1 MAHTH
6 THGSGSHQHEHQH
19 GGLAE
24 ILDLDAEV
32 LADFHQEVFA
42 MVGAAAV
49 ERPHV
54 VDLGAG
60 TGVGSIALARALP
73 GAMVTA
79 VDVDQ
84 EMLDHLG
91 HKAEAAGVAE
101 RVRTVQADLDQP
113 WPDLGAVDLVWAS
126 ASMHHMASPAE
137 ALGRAFAA
145 LRPGGV
151 FAVSELE
158 GFPLFLP
165 DGPEADVER
174 RAHAVMADMRQE
186 AGLHMYE
193 DWAARLRGAGFEPVE
208 ERRFEINLLPP
219 LPGAA
224 GRYAQVSLQR
234 MHERLGER
242 LSPADLGTLEKVAAS
257 IPGRTDLAIRTTRT
271 VYLAHRP

>member
-1 MAHTH
+1 MADTH
-6 THGSGSHQHEHQH
+6 SGHHQH

-24 ILDLDAEV
+24 MLDLDAEV
-32 LADFHQEVFA
+32 LAGFHEEVFA
-42 MVGAAAV
+42 LVGAAAV
-49 ERPHV
+49 DRPHI

-73 GAMVTA
+73 GATITA

-91 HKAEAAGVAE
+91 HKAVAADVAD

-113 WPDLGAVDLVWAS
+113 WPDLGTVDLIWAS

-137 ALGRAFAA
+137 ALGRAFAL

-158 GFPLFLP
+158 SFPRFLP
-165 DGPEADVER
+165 DGPEADAER
-174 RAHAVMADMRQE
+174 RAHEVMAAMRQE
-186 AGLHMYE
+186 AGLHMDE
-193 DWAARLRGAGFEPVE
+193 DWAARLRAAGFDPVE
-208 ERRFEINLLPP
+208 ERRFDINLLPP
-219 LPGAA
+219 LPAAA
-224 GRYAQVSLQR
+224 GRYAQVSLHR
-234 MHERLGER
+234 VHERLGDR
-242 LSPADLGTLEKVAAS
+242 LSPADLATLERTAAS
-257 IPGRTDLAIRTTRT
+257 VTTRTDLTIRTTRT